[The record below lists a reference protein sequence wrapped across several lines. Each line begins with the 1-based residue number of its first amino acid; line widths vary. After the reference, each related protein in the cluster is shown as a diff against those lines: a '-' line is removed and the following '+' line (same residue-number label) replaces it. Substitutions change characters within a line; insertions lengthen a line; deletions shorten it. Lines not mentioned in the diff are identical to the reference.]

1 MERFRERGSTMMRAR
16 RRMSV
21 LIRLALVDLLLL
33 V

>member
-16 RRMSV
+16 RRRSV
-21 LIRLALVDLLLL
+21 LIRLAFCDLDEP